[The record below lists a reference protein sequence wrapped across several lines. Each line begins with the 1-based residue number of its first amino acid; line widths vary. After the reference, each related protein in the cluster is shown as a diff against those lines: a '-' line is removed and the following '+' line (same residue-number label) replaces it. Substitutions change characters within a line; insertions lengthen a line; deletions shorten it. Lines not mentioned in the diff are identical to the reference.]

1 MKNIQYNY
9 KVKFILN
16 LIKFFR
22 IKNIDYII
30 LGNPDNLFSKNDK
43 DLDIFIKYKNFQFI
57 KDYLLEFAKKKNF
70 YFEGID
76 IINNYTNMKINKNLF
91 GIFIYKIFI
100 NFSRLISFVLKKK
113 I

>member
-43 DLDIFIKYKNFQFI
+43 YLDILLNIKTFN
-57 KDYLLEFAKKKNF
+57 LS
-70 YFEGID
+70 
-76 IINNYTNMKINKNLF
+76 KIT
-91 GIFIYKIFI
+91 Y
-100 NFSRLISFVLKKK
+100 
-113 I
+113 